1 MAEPTQTVGFV
12 YVEKEERIKL
22 YLLPSSRTTTLNPL
36 SDTLHVI
43 KVFIAKQGLQLSF
56 FIRNE

>member
-22 YLLPSSRTTTLNPL
+22 YPDKNETTVDRQFLVL
-36 SDTLHVI
+36 RKSY
-43 KVFIAKQGLQLSF
+43 G
-56 FIRNE
+56 